1 MEQNYMERMN
11 LDIAPALT
19 PHAYEINRQPASAAA
34 FIASACDPRQ
44 SVVVEACAGSGK
56 TWLLVARMLRLLLAG
71 TEPAELLAITF
82 TRKAAQEMRERL
94 LSLLRDLALL
104 SEPEIHVL
112 LQERGVP
119 PHEMAHALAAARGLY
134 ERVLSSPQALS
145 IDTFH
150 SWFAKLIQIAP
161 LASGVPHGYTLTD
174 TTSELL
180 SEAYSTFMQ
189 SVNDDGNADLK
200 AALLV
205 LYDSIGDFNT
215 RKLLDAFIDK
225 RAEWWASTQHQDPAQ
240 EPLPLEWLRALCGD
254 DAETDARLGLWN
266 DAALHKRLLNIT
278 WLLGQ
283 GTKRNQERAVNIESA
298 LTAGASLDNFARLLT
313 QFCDDKGAPRG
324 NDHRRGQLSKV
335 IEANLGE
342 GGGATFEREFIDLST
357 TLLQLERRSCEP
369 QVLAIN
375 AALFTAGAA
384 YLERYQAIKAERRVF
399 DFADLEWQA
408 YRLLSNEEH
417 AAYLQSRLD
426 ARYKQILLDEFQDT
440 NPLQW
445 HIVQGWLNAYGDDG
459 GKPGIFIVGDPKQS
473 IYRFRRA
480 EPRVFQAASAALAA
494 QGAALLRTNQTRRNA
509 SAIVDALNT
518 GFTPNPIFQPQ
529 TTLAAHTGTV
539 WRLPLIRRAEQAAA
553 DMDTDMGNA
562 AATVTAT
569 PMIRDPFTTARDEQ
583 EDARRRDEGNAVA
596 QAILH
601 AKHTLAAQTKA
612 PVRWSDVMLLVR
624 KRTHLGAYE
633 GALRAAGIPFASDRR
648 GGLLRALEILDLIAL
663 LNFLITPG
671 DDLALAHVLKSPLFD
686 ASDADLITLAQ
697 RTEPGWWTRLQVA
710 ANDGASAPLMRAV
723 RLLTHWLEIAPQL
736 PVHDLLDVILHQG
749 DLIAR
754 TAQAVQ
760 PLLRSQAIGN
770 IEAFVALALNLDAG
784 RYPSLPK
791 FIDAL
796 RTLQNQ
802 AGNDAP
808 DEAGIDAALDAVR
821 IMTIHS
827 AKGLEAPIVV
837 LLDANNSEPA
847 RDDLGVLCDW
857 PQDAA
862 APMHFSIFGRQSE
875 RGAARDALFAAEEG
889 FKQQEDWNLLYV
901 AATRAK
907 QILIISGVAAA
918 KNAQADG
925 SAANSWYDRLCD
937 VEEMLKIPTKADP
950 ASAPQPEQAIAD
962 SFLLSLYEPP
972 SLAVPTTPQDSS
984 IDDANSDAV
993 AEGIA
998 LHALL
1003 ERLTHACAWPITIPT
1018 ADAIANWLRCP
1029 VALAATVRIQAEC
1042 ILSQA
1047 HLEHFF
1053 DPAQHHSARNEM
1065 EILHDAN
1072 VLRLDRV
1079 VVFEQEVWILDYK
1092 RNYLDS
1098 ERITYQAQLA
1108 GYRAA
1113 GALVFGGKTLK
1124 SALITVDGR
1133 LIELD

>member
-1 MEQNYMERMN
+1 MERMN
-11 LDIAPALT
+11 PAPA
-19 PHAYEINRQPASAAA
+19 PHAYEINRQPVGAQA

-94 LSLLRDLALL
+94 LLLLRDLALQ
-104 SEPEIHVL
+104 PEAEIRTL
-112 LQERGVP
+112 LLERGLP
-119 PHEMAHALAAARGLY
+119 PQEIAQAIPAARGLY

-150 SWFAKLIQIAP
+150 SWFAKLIRIAP
-161 LASGVPHGYTLTD
+161 LASGVPHGYTLTEA
-174 TTSELL
+174 TGELL

-189 SVNDDGNADLK
+189 STSDDGNADLK

-205 LYDSIGDFNT
+205 LYDNLGDFNT
-215 RKLLDAFIDK
+215 KKLLDAFLGK

-240 EPLPLEWLRALCGD
+240 APLPLEWLRELCGD
-254 DAETDARLGLWN
+254 DAENDARLGIWN
-266 DAALHKRLLNIT
+266 DEALQKRLLNIG

-283 GTKRNQERAVNIESA
+283 GTKRNQDRARSIESA
-298 LTAGASLDNFARLLT
+298 LTAGASLDNFAELLN

-324 NDHRRGQLSKV
+324 NDHRRGQLFKA
-335 IEANLGE
+335 IETNLGE
-342 GGGATFEREFIDLST
+342 GGGETFESEFIAISVA
-357 TLLQLERRSCEP
+357 LLQLQRRSCEP
-369 QVLAIN
+369 QVLAVN

-408 YRLLSNEEH
+408 YRLLSNQEH

-445 HIVQGWLNAYGDDG
+445 HIVQGWLNAYGDDDS
-459 GKPGIFIVGDPKQS
+459 KPGIFIVGDPKQS

-509 SAIVDALNT
+509 AAIVDALNT
-518 GFTPNPIFQPQ
+518 SFTPNPIFQPQ
-529 TTLAAHTGTV
+529 TTLAAQSGLV
-539 WRLPLIRRAEQAAA
+539 WRLPLIQRAANETAVAEAAA
-553 DMDTDMGNA
+553 
-562 AATVTAT
+562 
-569 PMIRDPFTTARDEQ
+569 MIRDPLTTPREEQ
-583 EDARRRDEGNAVA
+583 EDARRRDEGHAVA

-601 AKHTLAAQTKA
+601 AKHTLSAQTDA
-612 PVRWSDVMLLVR
+612 PVRWSDVMLLVK

-648 GGLLRALEILDLIAL
+648 GGLLSALEILDLIAL

-686 ASDADLITLAQ
+686 AGDDDLIALAQ
-697 RTEPGWWTRLQVA
+697 RTEHGWWARLQA
-710 ANDGASAPLMRAV
+710 AASTSAPLARAE
-723 RLLTHWLEIAPQL
+723 RLLTQWLQAAPQL
-736 PVHDLLDVILHQG
+736 PVHDLLDRILHQG
-749 DLIAR
+749 DLVAR
-754 TAQAVQ
+754 TAQAAQ
-760 PLLRSQAIGN
+760 PLVRSQVIGN
-770 IEAFVALALNLDAG
+770 IEAFVELALNLDAG

-796 RTLQNQ
+796 RTLQNN

-827 AKGLEAPIVV
+827 AKGLEAPIVI
-837 LLDANNSEPA
+837 LLDANHSEPA

-862 APMHFSIFGRQSE
+862 APTHFSVFGRQSE
-875 RGAARDALFAAEEG
+875 RGAARDPLFAAEEG

-907 QILIISGVAAA
+907 QILIVSGVAAA

-925 SAANSWYDRLCD
+925 STADSWYDRLRHAQ
-937 VEEMLKIPTKADP
+937 EIPADALTASTPEPDQVSSGSFTLPIYDPPLLAAP
-950 ASAPQPEQAIAD
+950 ASARPA
-962 SFLLSLYEPP
+962 S
-972 SLAVPTTPQDSS
+972 
-984 IDDANSDAV
+984 DDSDATGGAI

-1003 ERLTHACAWPITIPT
+1003 ERLTHACAWPIEIPA
-1018 ADAIANWLRCP
+1018 ADAIAGWLRCP
-1029 VALAATVRIQAEC
+1029 AALAATIRAQART
-1042 ILSQA
+1042 ILSQT
-1047 HLEHFF
+1047 HLARFF
-1053 DPAQHHSARNEM
+1053 DPLQHHSARNEM
-1065 EILHDAN
+1065 EILHGAS

-1079 VVFEQEVWILDYK
+1079 VVFEHEVWILDYK
-1092 RNYLDS
+1092 RNYLDVA
-1098 ERITYQAQLA
+1098 RAAYRAQLA

-1113 GALVFGGKTLK
+1113 AEMVFGGKALK

>member
-1 MEQNYMERMN
+1 MERINPDAN
-11 LDIAPALT
+11 LSTDL
-19 PHAYEINRQPASAAA
+19 HAYEINRQPVGAQA

-104 SEPEIHVL
+104 PEAEIRTL
-112 LQERGVP
+112 LLERGLP
-119 PHEMAHALAAARGLY
+119 PQEIAQAIPAARGLY

-150 SWFAKLIQIAP
+150 SWFAKLIRIAP

-174 TTSELL
+174 STGALL

-189 SVNDDGNADLK
+189 STSDDGNADLK

-205 LYDSIGDFNT
+205 LYENLGDFNT
-215 RKLLDAFIDK
+215 KKLLDAFLGK

-240 EPLPLEWLRALCGD
+240 APLPLEWLRALCGD
-254 DAETDARLGLWN
+254 DAENDARLAIWN
-266 DAALHKRLLNIT
+266 DDALQKRLLNIG

-283 GTKRNQERAVNIESA
+283 GSPTNQKRATAIEIP
-298 LTAGASLDNFARLLT
+298 LTAGASIESFDALCHQFFDGKGEVRKNLKTKDLSRALESNFGT
-313 QFCDDKGAPRG
+313 DGAAVFDQEFEG
-324 NDHRRGQLSKV
+324 VAGQLK
-335 IEANLGE
+335 I
-342 GGGATFEREFIDLST
+342 
-357 TLLQLERRSCEP
+357 LQRRSCEP
-369 QVLAIN
+369 QVLAVN

-445 HIVQGWLNAYGDDG
+445 QIVQGWLNAYGDDDS
-459 GKPGIFIVGDPKQS
+459 KPGIFIVGDPKQS

-480 EPRVFQAASAALAA
+480 EPRVFQAASAHLAA

-509 SAIVDALNT
+509 AAIVDALNT

-529 TTLAAHTGTV
+529 TTLAAQSGLV
-539 WRLPLIRRAEQAAA
+539 WRLPLIQRVA
-553 DMDTDMGNA
+553 DVTAVA
-562 AATVTAT
+562 AATA
-569 PMIRDPFTTARDEQ
+569 MIRDPLTTPREEQ
-583 EDARRRDEGNAVA
+583 EDARRRDEGHAVA

-601 AKHTLAAQTKA
+601 AKRTLGAQTDA
-612 PVRWSDVMLLVR
+612 PVRWSDVMLLVK

-648 GGLLRALEILDLIAL
+648 GGLLGALEILDLIAL

-686 ASDADLITLAQ
+686 AGDDDLIALAQ
-697 RTEPGWWTRLQVA
+697 RSEHGWWARLQA
-710 ANDGASAPLMRAV
+710 AASTSAPLARAE
-723 RLLTHWLEIAPQL
+723 RLLAQWLQAAPQL
-736 PVHDLLDVILHQG
+736 PVHDLLDLILHQG
-749 DLIAR
+749 DLVAR

-760 PLLRSQAIGN
+760 PLVRSQVIGN

-796 RTLQNQ
+796 RTLQNN

-808 DEAGIDAALDAVR
+808 DEAGIDAGLDAVR

-827 AKGLEAPIVV
+827 AKGLEAPIVI
-837 LLDANNSEPA
+837 LLDANHSEPA

-862 APMHFSIFGRQSE
+862 APTHFSVFGRQGE
-875 RGAARDALFAAEEG
+875 RGAARDPLFAAEEG
-889 FKQQEDWNLLYV
+889 FKRQEDWNLLYV

-907 QILIISGVAAA
+907 QILIVSGVAAA

-925 SAANSWYDRLCD
+925 SAADSWYDRLRHAQ
-937 VEEMLKIPTKADP
+937 EIPAAAFTGLPAEPDQLGGGSFTLPIYDPPLLAAPAGARPDSAD
-950 ASAPQPEQAIAD
+950 AD
-962 SFLLSLYEPP
+962 SN
-972 SLAVPTTPQDSS
+972 A
-984 IDDANSDAV
+984 I

-1003 ERLTHACAWPITIPT
+1003 ERLTHACAWPVEIPP
-1018 ADAIANWLRCP
+1018 ADAIAGWLRCP
-1029 VALAATVRIQAEC
+1029 AALAATIRAQART

-1047 HLEHFF
+1047 HLARFF
-1053 DPAQHHSARNEM
+1053 DPNQHHSARNEM
-1065 EILHDAN
+1065 EILDGAS

-1079 VVFEQEVWILDYK
+1079 VVFEHEVWILDYK
-1092 RNYLDS
+1092 RNYLDV
-1098 ERITYQAQLA
+1098 ERAAYRAQLA

-1113 GALVFGGKTLK
+1113 GALVFGGKALR

-1133 LIELD
+1133 LIELE

>member
-1 MEQNYMERMN
+1 MERMN
-11 LDIAPALT
+11 PEPA
-19 PHAYEINRQPASAAA
+19 PHAYEINRQPVGAQA

-94 LSLLRDLALL
+94 LLLLRDLALQ
-104 SEPEIHVL
+104 PEAQVRTL
-112 LQERGVP
+112 LLERGLP
-119 PHEMAHALAAARGLY
+119 PQEIAHALPAARGLY

-150 SWFAKLIQIAP
+150 SWFAKLIRIAP

-174 TTSELL
+174 STGALL

-189 SVNDDGNADLK
+189 STGDDGNADLK

-205 LYDSIGDFNT
+205 LYDNVGDFNT
-215 RKLLDAFIDK
+215 KKLLDAFIGK

-240 EPLPLEWLRALCGD
+240 APQPLEWLRALCGA
-254 DAETDARLGLWN
+254 DAESDARLGLWS
-266 DAALHKRLLNIT
+266 DAALQKRLLNIA

-283 GTKRNQERAVNIESA
+283 GAKRNQERAVSIESA
-298 LTAGASLDNFARLLT
+298 LTAGASLDNFAQLLN
-313 QFCDDKGAPRG
+313 QFSDYKGAARG

-335 IEANLGE
+335 IEDNLGE
-342 GGGATFEREFIDLST
+342 GGCDTFEREFVGLST
-357 TLLQLERRSCEP
+357 TLLQLQRRSFEP

-408 YRLLSNEEH
+408 YRLLSNQEH

-445 HIVQGWLNAYGDDG
+445 HIVQGWLNAYGDDDS
-459 GKPGIFIVGDPKQS
+459 KPGIFIVGDPKQS

-480 EPRVFQAASAALAA
+480 EPRVFQATSAALAA

-509 SAIVDALNT
+509 AAIVDALNT

-529 TTLAAHTGTV
+529 TTLAAQSGLV
-539 WRLPLIRRAEQAAA
+539 WRLPLIQRAAHVTAVAAA
-553 DMDTDMGNA
+553 
-562 AATVTAT
+562 
-569 PMIRDPFTTARDEQ
+569 MIRDPLTTAREEQ
-583 EDARRRDEGNAVA
+583 EDARRRDEGRAVA

-601 AKHTLAAQTKA
+601 AKRTLSAQTGA
-612 PVRWSDVMLLVR
+612 PVRWSDVMLLVK

-648 GGLLRALEILDLIAL
+648 GGLLGALEILDLIAL

-686 ASDADLITLAQ
+686 AGDADLIALAQ
-697 RTEPGWWTRLQVA
+697 RSEHGWWARLQA
-710 ANDGASAPLMRAV
+710 AASTSAPLARAE
-723 RLLTHWLEIAPQL
+723 RLLAQWLQAAPQL
-736 PVHDLLDVILHQG
+736 PVHDLLDRILHQG
-749 DLIAR
+749 DLVAR

-796 RTLQNQ
+796 RTLQNN

-808 DEAGIDAALDAVR
+808 DEAGIDAGLDAVR

-827 AKGLEAPIVV
+827 AKGLEAPIVI
-837 LLDANNSEPA
+837 LLDANHSEPA

-862 APMHFSIFGRQSE
+862 APTHFSVFGRQGE
-875 RGAARDALFAAEEG
+875 RGAARDPLFAAEEG
-889 FKQQEDWNLLYV
+889 FRQQEDWNLLYV
-901 AATRAK
+901 GATRAK
-907 QILIISGVAAA
+907 QILIVSGVAAA

-925 SAANSWYDRLCD
+925 SAPGSWYDRLRHAQ
-937 VEEMLKIPTKADP
+937 EIPVDALTGLTTEPDPLAAGSFTLPLYDPPLLAAPAVARPAGAD
-950 ASAPQPEQAIAD
+950 ADAAADAI
-962 SFLLSLYEPP
+962 
-972 SLAVPTTPQDSS
+972 
-984 IDDANSDAV
+984 

-1003 ERLTHACAWPITIPT
+1003 ERLTHACAWPVEVPA
-1018 ADAIANWLRCP
+1018 ADAIAGWLRCSA
-1029 VALAATVRIQAEC
+1029 ALAATIRTQART

-1047 HLEHFF
+1047 HLARFF
-1053 DPAQHHSARNEM
+1053 DPNQHHSARNEM
-1065 EILHDAN
+1065 EILDGAS

-1092 RNYLDS
+1092 RNYLDV
-1098 ERITYQAQLA
+1098 ERAAYRAQLA

-1113 GALVFGGKTLK
+1113 GEMVFGGKTLK
-1124 SALITVDGR
+1124 TALITVDGR
-1133 LIELD
+1133 LIELK

>member
-1 MEQNYMERMN
+1 MEDMENMDLN
-11 LDIAPALT
+11 NDLDTNPSAT
-19 PHAYEINRQPASAAA
+19 PHAYEINQCPVNAEA

-104 SEPEIHVL
+104 PEAAVRTL
-112 LQERGVP
+112 LEERGLSSQEATQAIP
-119 PHEMAHALAAARGLY
+119 AARDLY

-174 TTSELL
+174 ASSELL
-180 SEAYSTFMQ
+180 SEAYSTFLQ
-189 SVNDDGNADLK
+189 SLNDDGNGEQK

-215 RKLLDAFIDK
+215 KKLLNAFIDK
-225 RAEWWASTQHQDPAQ
+225 RAEWWASTQHQNPEQ
-240 EPLPLEWLRALCGD
+240 EPLPLAWLRALCGI
-254 DAETDARLGLWN
+254 DAEYDARLELWN
-266 DAALHKRLLNIT
+266 DDALNKRLLNIA

-283 GTKRNQERAVNIESA
+283 ATKRNRERATNIESA
-298 LTAGASLDNFARLLT
+298 LSAGASLDNFAQLLT
-313 QFCDDKGAPRG
+313 QFSDDKGAPRG
-324 NDHRRGQLSKV
+324 NDHRRGQLCKV
-335 IEANLGE
+335 IEDNLGE
-342 GGGATFEREFIDLST
+342 GGGETFEREFIGLST
-357 TLLQLERRSCEP
+357 TLLQLQRRSFEP

-384 YLERYQAIKAERRVF
+384 YLERYQALKAERRVF

-445 HIVQGWLNAYGDDG
+445 HIVQGWLNAYGSDDS
-459 GKPGIFIVGDPKQS
+459 KPGIFIVGDPKQS

-480 EPRVFQAASAALAA
+480 EPRVFQAASAHLAA

-509 SAIVDALNT
+509 AAIVDALNAS
-518 GFTPNPIFQPQ
+518 FTPNPIFRPQ
-529 TTLAAHTGTV
+529 TTLATQSGVV
-539 WRLPLIRRAEQAAA
+539 WRLPLIRRAASEPAVA
-553 DMDTDMGNA
+553 DN
-562 AATVTAT
+562 VV
-569 PMIRDPFTTARDEQ
+569 MIRDPLTTPRDED
-583 EDARRRDEGNAVA
+583 EDARRRDEGHAVA
-596 QAILH
+596 QAILY
-601 AKHTLAAQTKA
+601 AKHALSVRTKV
-612 PVRWSDVMLLVR
+612 PVRWSDVMLLVK

-648 GGLLRALEILDLIAL
+648 GGLLSALEILDLIAL

-671 DDLALAHVLKSPLFD
+671 DDLALAHVLKSPLFGAD
-686 ASDADLITLAQ
+686 DADLIALAQ
-697 RTEPGWWTRLQVA
+697 RSEHGWWDRLQA
-710 ANDGASAPLMRAV
+710 AVSDDTGASEPLVRAE
-723 RLLTHWLEIAPQL
+723 RLLAHWLLVAPQL

-749 DLIAR
+749 ELIAR
-754 TAQAVQ
+754 TAQAAQ
-760 PLLRSQAIGN
+760 PLVRSQVIGN
-770 IEAFVALALNLDAG
+770 IEAFIELSLNLDAG

-796 RTLQNQ
+796 RTLQNN

-827 AKGLEAPIVV
+827 AKGLEAPIVI
-837 LLDANNSEPA
+837 LLDANHSEPA
-847 RDDLGVLCDW
+847 RDDIGVLCDW
-857 PQDAA
+857 PQDSA
-862 APMHFSIFGRQSE
+862 APTHFSVFGRQSE
-875 RGAARDALFAAEEG
+875 RGAARDPLFAAEEG

-901 AATRAK
+901 GTTRAK
-907 QILIISGVAAA
+907 RILIVSGVAAA

-925 SAANSWYDRLCD
+925 SAVNSWYDRLRRAP
-937 VEEMLKIPTKADP
+937 EIPADALTASTAEPGQLDAGSFALQVYDPPPLP
-950 ASAPQPEQAIAD
+950 APVSAQPVSDDAD
-962 SFLLSLYEPP
+962 SN
-972 SLAVPTTPQDSS
+972 AIV
-984 IDDANSDAV
+984 
-993 AEGIA
+993 EGIA

-1003 ERLTHACAWPITIPT
+1003 ERLTHACAWPIVIP
-1018 ADAIANWLRCP
+1018 AASAIADWLRCP
-1029 VALAATVRIQAEC
+1029 VALATSIRAHAGC
-1042 ILSQA
+1042 ILSQS

-1065 EILHDAN
+1065 EILHGAN
-1072 VLRLDRV
+1072 LLRLDRV
-1079 VVFEQEVWILDYK
+1079 VVFEEEVWILDYK
-1092 RNYLDS
+1092 RNYLEV
-1098 ERITYQAQLA
+1098 ERAGYRAQLA

-1124 SALITVDGR
+1124 TALITVDGR
-1133 LIELD
+1133 LIELE

>member
-1 MEQNYMERMN
+1 MENIENMDVDTN
-11 LDIAPALT
+11 PNAS
-19 PHAYEINRQPASAAA
+19 PHAYEINQQPVDAAA
-34 FIASACDPRQ
+34 FIASACDPRL

-94 LSLLRDLALL
+94 LQLLRDLALL
-104 SEPEIHVL
+104 PEAEVRTL
-112 LQERGVP
+112 LEERGLSP
-119 PHEMAHALAAARGLY
+119 QQAAQALPAARDLY

-174 TTSELL
+174 ASGELL
-180 SEAYSTFMQ
+180 SEAYSTFLQ
-189 SVNDDGNADLK
+189 ALNDDGNGEQK

-215 RKLLDAFIDK
+215 KKLLDAFIGK
-225 RAEWWASTQHQDPAQ
+225 RAEWWASTLGQDPAQ
-240 EPLPLEWLRALCGD
+240 APLPLAWLRELCGD
-254 DAETDARLGLWN
+254 DAEHDARLGLWSD
-266 DAALHKRLLNIT
+266 DALNKRLLNIA

-283 GTKRNQERAVNIESA
+283 ATKRNQERANKIESA
-298 LTAGASLDNFARLLT
+298 LTAGASLDNFAQLLT
-313 QFCDDKGAPRG
+313 QFSDDKGATRG

-335 IEANLGE
+335 IEDNLGE
-342 GGGATFEREFIDLST
+342 GGGEAFENEFAGLSA
-357 TLLQLERRSCEP
+357 TLLQLQRRSFEP
-369 QVLAIN
+369 QVLVIN
-375 AALFTAGAA
+375 AALFTAGCA

-445 HIVQGWLNAYGDDG
+445 QIVQGWLNAYGDDDS
-459 GKPGIFIVGDPKQS
+459 KPGIFIVGDPKQS

-480 EPRVFQAASAALAA
+480 EPRVFQAASAHLAA

-509 SAIVDALNT
+509 AAIVDALNAS
-518 GFTPNPIFQPQ
+518 FTPNPIFRTQ
-529 TTLAAHTGTV
+529 TTLAAQIGMV
-539 WRLPLIRRAEQAAA
+539 WRLPLIQRVASEKSVAA
-553 DMDTDMGNA
+553 MT
-562 AATVTAT
+562 T
-569 PMIRDPFTTARDEQ
+569 MIRDPFTTPRDEE
-583 EDARRRDEGNAVA
+583 EDARRRDEGHAVA

-601 AKHTLAAQTKA
+601 AKHTLSAQTDA
-612 PVRWSDVMLLVR
+612 PVRWSDVMLLVK

-648 GGLLRALEILDLIAL
+648 GGLLSALEILDLIAL

-671 DDLALAHVLKSPLFD
+671 DDLALAHVLKSPLFGAD
-686 ASDADLITLAQ
+686 DADLIALAQ
-697 RTEPGWWTRLQVA
+697 RSEHGWWERLQA
-710 ANDGASAPLMRAV
+710 AVSDDTGASEPLVRAE
-723 RLLTHWLEIAPQL
+723 RLLAHWLQVAPQL

-749 DLIAR
+749 ELIAR
-754 TAQAVQ
+754 TAQAAQ
-760 PLLRSQAIGN
+760 PLVRSQVIGN
-770 IEAFVALALNLDAG
+770 IEAFIELSLNLDAG

-796 RTLQNQ
+796 RTLQNN
-802 AGNDAP
+802 AGSDAP
-808 DEAGIDAALDAVR
+808 DEAGIDAGLDAVR

-827 AKGLEAPIVV
+827 AKGLEAPIVI
-837 LLDANNSEPA
+837 LLDANHSEPA
-847 RDDLGVLCDW
+847 RDDIGVLCDW

-862 APMHFSIFGRQSE
+862 APTHFSVFGRQSE
-875 RGAARDALFAAEEG
+875 RGAARDPLFAAEES

-901 AATRAK
+901 GATRAK
-907 QILIISGVAAA
+907 QILIVSGVAAA
-918 KNAQADG
+918 KNAQVDG
-925 SAANSWYDRLCD
+925 SAVNSWYDRLRHAQ
-937 VEEMLKIPTKADP
+937 EIPAEALSACTTEPDQLGAGSFALQVYDPPPLPAP
-950 ASAPQPEQAIAD
+950 ASAQPASDDGDAIA
-962 SFLLSLYEPP
+962 
-972 SLAVPTTPQDSS
+972 
-984 IDDANSDAV
+984 I

-1003 ERLTHACAWPITIPT
+1003 ERLTHASAWPVKIP
-1018 ADAIANWLRCP
+1018 AANAIADWLRCP
-1029 VALAATVRIQAEC
+1029 IALAETIRVHADC
-1042 ILSQA
+1042 ILSQT

-1065 EILHDAN
+1065 EILHGAN
-1072 VLRLDRV
+1072 LLRLDRV
-1079 VVFEQEVWILDYK
+1079 VVFEEEVWILDYK
-1092 RNYLDS
+1092 RNYLES
-1098 ERITYQAQLA
+1098 ERAGYQAQLA
-1108 GYRAA
+1108 GYRTA

-1124 SALITVDGR
+1124 TALITVDGR
-1133 LIELD
+1133 LILLE

>member
-1 MEQNYMERMN
+1 MERTN
-11 LDIAPALT
+11 LDIPAEPV
-19 PHAYEINRQPASAAA
+19 PHAYEINQRPVSAAA

-94 LSLLRDLALL
+94 LLLLRDLALQ
-104 SEPEIHVL
+104 PEAHIRTL
-112 LQERGVP
+112 LEERGVP
-119 PHEMAHALAAARGLY
+119 PQEMAQAIPIARGLY
-134 ERVLSSPQALS
+134 ERVLSSTQALS

-161 LASGVPHGYTLTD
+161 LASGVPHGYTLTEA
-174 TTSELL
+174 TGELL
-180 SEAYSTFMQ
+180 TEAYSIFMQ
-189 SVNDDGNADLK
+189 SVNDDGNARLK
-200 AALLV
+200 SALLV
-205 LYDSIGDFNT
+205 LYNSMGDFNT
-215 RKLLDAFIDK
+215 KKLLDAFIGK
-225 RAEWWASTQHQDPAQ
+225 RAEWWASTQHQDPEQ
-240 EPLPLEWLRALCGD
+240 DPHNPQPLAWLRALCGT
-254 DAETDARLGLWN
+254 DADSDARLELWH
-266 DAALHKRLLNIT
+266 DAALQERLLRMA

-283 GTKRNQERAVNIESA
+283 GAKRNQERATGIESA
-298 LTAGASLDNFARLLT
+298 LTAGASLDNFAQLLS

-324 NDHRRGQLSKV
+324 NDHRRGQLAKA
-335 IEANLGE
+335 IEANLGA
-342 GGGATFEREFIDLST
+342 GGGDAFEREFIDLST
-357 TLLQLERRSCEP
+357 ALLQLERRSCEP
-369 QVLAIN
+369 QVVAAN
-375 AALFTAGAA
+375 AALFTAGTA

-445 HIVQGWLNAYGDDG
+445 HIVQGWLNAYGDDT

-480 EPRVFQAASAALAA
+480 EPRVFQAASADLAA
-494 QGAALLRTNQTRRNA
+494 QGAAMLRTNQTRRNA
-509 SAIVDALNT
+509 AVIVEALNT
-518 GFTPNPIFQPQ
+518 GFAPNPIFQPQ
-529 TTLAAHTGTV
+529 TTLAAQSGAV
-539 WRLPLIRRAEQAAA
+539 WRLPLIRPAGNEKPAAE
-553 DMDTDMGNA
+553 DTDLAVNA
-562 AATVTAT
+562 HTA
-569 PMIRDPFTTARDEQ
+569 MIRDPLTAAREEQ

-601 AKHTLAAQTKA
+601 ARHTLSAQTEA

-671 DDLALAHVLKSPLFD
+671 DDLALAHVLKSPICD
-686 ASDADLITLAQ
+686 ADDADLIVLAQ
-697 RTEPGWWTRLQVA
+697 RTEHGWWARLQA
-710 ANDGASAPLMRAV
+710 ASAAGAGASAALVRAA
-723 RLLTHWLEIAPQL
+723 RLLAHWLQVAPQL

-749 DLIAR
+749 ELIAR
-754 TAQAVQ
+754 YAQAAQ
-760 PLLRSQAIGN
+760 PLVRSQVIGN
-770 IEAFVALALNLDAG
+770 IEAFIELALNLDAG

-791 FIDAL
+791 FIGAL
-796 RTLQNQ
+796 RTLQNH

-827 AKGLEAPIVV
+827 AKGLEAQIVV

-847 RDDLGVLCDW
+847 RDDIGVLCDW

-862 APMHFSIFGRQSE
+862 APTHFSVFGRQSE
-875 RGAARDALFAAEEG
+875 RGAARDHLFAAEESY
-889 FKQQEDWNLLYV
+889 KQQEDWNLLYV

-907 QILIISGVAAA
+907 QILIVSGVAAA

-925 SAANSWYDRLCD
+925 STAGSWYDRLRD
-937 VEEMLKIPTKADP
+937 APEIPAD
-950 ASAPQPEQAIAD
+950 AFTAFTAEPEQPATGSFTLPLYDPPPLAAPAGAQPAGNDGDNDAAQAAI
-962 SFLLSLYEPP
+962 
-972 SLAVPTTPQDSS
+972 
-984 IDDANSDAV
+984 

-1003 ERLTHACAWPITIPT
+1003 ERLTHAGAWPIEIPAT
-1018 ADAIANWLRCP
+1018 EAIAGWLCCP
-1029 VALAATVRIQAEC
+1029 VALAAVIRTQAAC
-1042 ILSQA
+1042 ILSQL

-1053 DPAQHHSARNEM
+1053 DPSQHHSARNEM
-1065 EILHDAN
+1065 EILHRTS
-1072 VLRLDRV
+1072 VFRLDRV
-1079 VVFEQEVWILDYK
+1079 VIFEDEVWILDYK

-1098 ERITYQAQLA
+1098 EHAAYRAQLS
-1108 GYRAA
+1108 GYRVAA
-1113 GALVFGGKTLK
+1113 AMVFGGKILK

-1133 LIELD
+1133 LIELE